1 MARILVVEDEAPLRR
16 IIVLNLARRGHT
28 VIEAENVAA
37 AQEALAAFQTP
48 FDLILLDLNL
58 PDHTG
63 WDVLRS
69 LEQPGTNQQ
78 HQRGKAAGL
87 PAVIVITAVRPARSR
102 LDEFQP
108 EAVLLKPFP
117 IEALL
122 RLIQRVLGTASAEV
136 ADDGEDQSSSSASGP
151 SSAAMPLVQFT
162 GDSDTSQESTTL
174 PPEAEALEG

>member
-1 MARILVVEDEAPLRR
+1 MTRILVVEDEAPLRR
-16 IIVLNLARRGHT
+16 IIVLNLVRRGHT
-28 VIEAENVAA
+28 VIEAENVAT
-37 AQEALAAFQTP
+37 AQEALAAFQAQ

-69 LEQPGTNQQ
+69 LEQPDTSA
-78 HQRGKAAGL
+78 HQREALAAQR

-102 LDEFQP
+102 LEEFRP

-122 RLIQRVLGTASAEV
+122 RLIQRVLGPAPAASA
-136 ADDGEDQSSSSASGP
+136 DDA
-151 SSAAMPLVQFT
+151 
-162 GDSDTSQESTTL
+162 
-174 PPEAEALEG
+174 EAEAFES